1 MMFKKLEEMT
11 RDLEIENR
19 HLRKIFDQVDERENT
34 SRRTVAVISYNKLIM
49 CQSHYVK
56 DDQKETF
63 DQVHLDIAEFKSIL
77 TKLLV

>member
-1 MMFKKLEEMT
+1 MMFKKMEEMT

-34 SRRTVAVISYNKLIM
+34 SRRTVAVISSNKLIM